1 MNLNTMMK
9 LANFFIV
16 LFAALGFQMSAHA
29 QPVMVP
35 GFMAIESSYIENSGS
50 GSASA
55 YFTITNFDDEPMRIL
70 SASGE
75 AFESAVIAGPNDET
89 HEYVEILPNQRLNMA
104 ESGIHFQLN
113 NVSDSLMAGETQD
126 VTLLIR
132 RGREA
137 MEAVEAQEGGFAGA
151 FSGAKIRD
159 AGIPNEK
166 DYVVRVPV
174 RH

>member
-1 MNLNTMMK
+1 MNLNILK
-9 LANFFIV
+9 LGKFFIV
-16 LFAALGFQMSAHA
+16 LLAALGFQLSAHA

-35 GFMAIESSYIENSGS
+35 GFMAIESSYIENAGS
-50 GSASA
+50 DSANA

-75 AFESAVIAGPNDET
+75 TFESAVVIGPNNET
-89 HEYVEILPNQRLNMA
+89 LEYVEILPNERLAMDA
-104 ESGIHFQLN
+104 RGMHIQLS
-113 NVSDSLMAGETQD
+113 NVSESVMAGETQE

-151 FSGAKIRD
+151 FSGPKIRE
-159 AGIPNEK
+159 AGIPNEQ

-174 RH
+174 KR